1 MRPPAFTACGV
12 CNTARAVGGRCDDRG
27 VTGFDITS
35 LLDFKP
41 PRWIC
46 PACRG
51 LVDGMKTI
59 EHEGVDPWSNSS
71 PQACPVCLV
80 EFIKAENQWN
90 GDKSLYAY
98 MRDEKLTIDHKNLL
112 PHSMALAELISASR
126 GGRYQ
131 DPWPTMRTFFEVISR
146 ASYFVHFTSW
156 GISHQMIGALKM
168 ASMKVPVYGFVSSVE
183 SHARAELT
191 EYPTEA
197 PKLTAQVVP
206 TDQGAWDA
214 PHQKLLIVD
223 GLVAFK
229 GSTNLTNAGAR
240 KADRALDL
248 SEVVTDFA
256 QVARLNNTYFA
267 PVWRRLTAPDDTFV
281 WDPVPF

>member
-1 MRPPAFTACGV
+1 M
-12 CNTARAVGGRCDDRG
+12 G

-46 PACRG
+46 PACRA
-51 LVDGMKTI
+51 LVAGMKAVKRD
-59 EHEGVDPWSNSS
+59 GVDPWSNSS
-71 PQACPVCLV
+71 PYTCEVCHV
-80 EFIKAENQWN
+80 EFVKAEGRWN
-90 GDKSLYAY
+90 GDKNLYDY
-98 MRDEKLTIDHKNLL
+98 LREEKLTIDHKDLV
-112 PHSMALAELISASR
+112 PHSMALAKVIRSSR
-126 GGRYQ
+126 GDKYH

-146 ASYFVHFTSW
+146 ASYFVHFSSW

-183 SHARAELT
+183 AHARAELT

-197 PKLTAQVVP
+197 PNLTARVVP

-214 PHQKLLIVD
+214 PHQKLLIID

-240 KADRALDL
+240 KADRSLDL

-256 QVARLNNTYFA
+256 QVATLNNRYFA
-267 PVWRRLTAPDDTFV
+267 PVWKRLSAPDDTFV